1 MQTTDIK
8 KLEESTEAFL
18 YAEDVGRFLG
28 LSPQYIRLQA
38 RHDPSKL
45 GFPVIVV
52 GSSVRIPRIPF
63 LNFVKGSHDVFRL
76 EDCLVNDPENWK
88 QLDLWSPAKEKKAK
102 ETEPWNRKL

>member
-8 KLEESTEAFL
+8 KLEESKKAFL

-28 LSPQYIRLQA
+28 VTPHYIRIQA
-38 RHDPSKL
+38 RHDPAKL

-63 LNFVKGSHDVFRL
+63 LNFVKGTHEVFEL
-76 EDCLVNDPENWK
+76 EEMK
-88 QLDLWSPAKEKKAK
+88 GEKGEIEWGEMSKAGRESRIVK
-102 ETEPWNRKL
+102 

>member
-8 KLEESTEAFL
+8 KLEESSEAFL

-28 LSPQYIRLQA
+28 VSPHYIRIQA
-38 RHDPSKL
+38 RHDASKL

-52 GSSVRIPRIPF
+52 GSSIRIPRIPF

-76 EDCLVNDPENWK
+76 KDAPLPEETNPATDPWK
-88 QLDLWSPAKEKKAK
+88 RLNL
-102 ETEPWNRKL
+102 